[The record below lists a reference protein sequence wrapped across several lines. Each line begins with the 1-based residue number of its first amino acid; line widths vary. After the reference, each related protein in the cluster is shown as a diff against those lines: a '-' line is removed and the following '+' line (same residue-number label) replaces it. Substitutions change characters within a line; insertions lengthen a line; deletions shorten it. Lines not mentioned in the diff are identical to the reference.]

1 MTLLIADERRT
12 IRTVTPMRPDHRV
25 VPLVEALQRYRA
37 AGTVSF
43 STPGH
48 KQGVGADAE
57 LRAML
62 GDGVFAHDVWLNTG
76 DHHRALQAA
85 EALAADAWG
94 ADRSLFLGNGST
106 AGNLAFLL
114 AMVGPGDEVIVARDV
129 HRSILTGLV
138 LTGARPVFVAPR
150 LHPELQLGLGLAP
163 ADVAAALDAHPAAR
177 LVVLT
182 SPTYWGVAA
191 DVAGIAA
198 VAHARD
204 IPLYVDEAWGPHFPF
219 HPALPVPAL
228 AAGADAAV
236 TSAHKLLGCLSQG
249 ALLHLKGPRI
259 DQERVAAAV
268 RSVETTS
275 PSLPILASLD
285 AGRRQMALHGTEL
298 LDRTIALAEGA
309 RRRLRAVPGL
319 RVLDGAVLGAA
330 ALDPTRLVVDVAG
343 LGLSGCAVE
352 RELREHHAV
361 APEMSDLVG
370 LVFLITI
377 GDTPASI
384 DRLVD
389 ALRTIATTRRS
400 RATDGLSAVLRSTGA
415 AIAPGRQSL
424 TPREAHFARTRSVP
438 LAGAAGEV
446 AAEPV
451 IPYPPGVP
459 VLLPG
464 EVVSAEKVAYLR
476 LAVGHGVHIQGPI
489 DPTLATVRVVA
500 ESSPANRPSRATMHI
515 SESVRNVSH
524 SDDIIA

>member
-12 IRTVTPMRPDHRV
+12 IRTVTPIRPDHRV

-48 KQGVGADAE
+48 KQGAGADAE

-62 GDGVFAHDVWLNTG
+62 GDDVFAHDVWLNTG
-76 DHHRALQAA
+76 DHHRALRAA

-114 AMVGPGDEVIVARDV
+114 ATVGPGDEVIVARDV

-182 SPTYWGVAA
+182 SPTYWGVAG

-285 AGRRQMALHGTEL
+285 AGRRQMTLHGTEL
-298 LDRTIALAEGA
+298 LNRTIALAERA

-319 RVLDGAVLGAA
+319 RVLDGAELGA
-330 ALDPTRLVVDVAG
+330 ALDPTRLVVDVGG

-352 RELREHHAV
+352 RELREYHAV

-389 ALRTIATTRRS
+389 SLRTIAATRRQ
-400 RATDGLSAVLRSTGA
+400 RATDGLAAVLRSAGA
-415 AIAPGRQSL
+415 AIAPGRQAL

-451 IPYPPGVP
+451 IPYPPGMP

-476 LAVGHGVHIQGPI
+476 LAAGHGVHIQGPI
-489 DPTLATVRVVA
+489 DSTLATIRVVA
-500 ESSPANRPSRATMHI
+500 ETAPGERPPRTAMHI
-515 SESVRNVSH
+515 AESARNVSH
-524 SDDIIA
+524 R

>member
-1 MTLLIADERRT
+1 MTSIAVSISVADPPLFILAEPPRRLDQ
-12 IRTVTPMRPDHRV
+12 RAA
-25 VPLVEALQRYRA
+25 PLVEAVRHYAA
-37 AGTVSF
+37 AGTVPF

-48 KQGVGADAE
+48 KRGAGAAPDLVE
-57 LRAML
+57 LL
-62 GDGVFAHDVWLNTG
+62 GAQVLSHDVWLNTG
-76 DHHRALQAA
+76 DHHRALQSA

-94 ADRSLFLGNGST
+94 AQRSFFLVNGST
-106 AGNLAFLL
+106 SGNLALLL
-114 AMVGPGDEVIVARDV
+114 AAVRPGDEVIVARDI
-129 HRSILTGLV
+129 HRSILTALV

-150 LHPELQLGLGLAP
+150 LHPRLHLGLGLAP
-163 ADVAAALDAHPAAR
+163 ADVAAALDAHPAAQ

-182 SPTYWGVAA
+182 SPTYWGVAS

-198 VAHARD
+198 VAHARG

-249 ALLHLKGPRI
+249 ALLHVTGPRI
-259 DQERVAAAV
+259 DHERVAAAV
-268 RSVETTS
+268 RSVGTTS

-285 AGRRQMALHGTEL
+285 ASRRQMALHGTAM
-298 LDRTIALAEGA
+298 LDRTIALADEA

-319 RVLDGAVLGAA
+319 RVIDGEALGDA

-352 RELREHHAV
+352 RELRERHAV

-384 DRLVD
+384 DRLVR
-389 ALRTIATTRRS
+389 ALRTIATEPRP
-400 RATDGLSAVLRSTGA
+400 RATKGLDAVLRSAGA
-415 AIAPGRQSL
+415 AIAPGRQAL

-438 LAGAAGEV
+438 LCEAAGEV

-476 LAVGHGVHIQGPI
+476 LAAAHGVHIQGAV

-500 ESSPANRPSRATMHI
+500 EAGPGEDGR
-515 SESVRNVSH
+515 
-524 SDDIIA
+524 DWWG